1 MLARLGFR
9 TGAIVLAFVL
19 LLAAENLVIGYGYRS
34 MFTGSWEMA
43 YARLYASPIALA
55 ALLPLAAALAGWT
68 LWLERAP
75 VAASRTMAGVLAV
88 GAGVALALAPTGRL
102 FGAWPARAGLGVV
115 AALIGFGIAS
125 LIVRVGRARLE
136 RQPRQVV
143 GAALLLAALAWAVD
157 AFAFARQ
164 YPTLHA
170 LAAVIC
176 LLGTSVGAIGL
187 GRMPGKLAAF
197 SLLFALATWPWTLH
211 AARALHHADNL
222 RLVLLEHAPLLG
234 RGVALGAR
242 LSPLPPDVAA
252 ETETTAAQVGRT
264 LHWNDRSLLVIT
276 VDALRADHV
285 SAYGYDRNTT
295 PRFDALAKD
304 SALFEYAYCPTPHT
318 SYSISSL
325 MTGKY
330 MHPLRAMGLGEDS
343 ETWADLYRHYGFRTA
358 AFYPP
363 AVFFVD
369 EDRFERFR
377 EQHVGFEYYKVEFAT
392 SEVRVA
398 QVAEYL
404 KQAPPSVPLF
414 VWVHLFDPHEPYV
427 YHPEKPFGTG
437 LNPSAMDAY
446 DSEIAVADE
455 TLGRIVEMFDAA
467 RPDNVLVVSADHGE
481 EFGEHGGRYH
491 GSSVYEEQ
499 VRVPLIVRGAGV
511 RPGRVRTPVQ
521 TIDLL
526 PTFLSASGTP
536 RPPRLRGR
544 DLGSL
549 LIADKSVPLN
559 SDEGFAFA
567 EVIPLAMVARGTERL
582 VCRRAENAC
591 ALYDVAVDPKET
603 KDLGASRPERV
614 RQLRGLW
621 QRTELDHGRL
631 EGDRGARFPA
641 ALRRGL
647 QGDRDAAPEVAA
659 LLDDV
664 DVNVRKTAARVLVK
678 LAAEDTV
685 AQLERVLGHETDKEV
700 RGLIV
705 TALTRTTRTLHPD
718 LADFAVAT
726 PSLDSRRLA
735 AMALAERGN
744 GSRVDVLLDA
754 LERDGKTE
762 GPAGDSGEEG
772 ADLEEDEAIGIV
784 HALVALHE
792 ASPEPA
798 RTAAMART
806 LARRLS
812 DVRLRPHLVRAL
824 GQLGDVSVRPALLEV
839 FLEERNFAARQPEA
853 EALLALRAQGDV
865 SFERTL
871 ERFAGMPEPI
881 PGALALARRA
891 RLLTPARGGYD
902 LVPAKPSW
910 SGRWPAKVGPAGRVF
925 VELAAPG
932 AVTVS
937 VGGSVRQAVPLAP
950 AEGDPIP
957 GGSSYAV
964 DVADGA
970 GEVRLDAESGL
981 RAVWIVPLTA
991 ELPPPPPQ
999 EWDAGAP

>member
-1 MLARLGFR
+1 MRALAFR

-19 LLAAENLVIGYGYRS
+19 LLAAENLAVGYGYRH

-43 YARLYASPIALA
+43 YARFYASPLTLA
-55 ALLPLAAALAGWT
+55 GLLPVALLLAGWT
-68 LWLERAP
+68 LWLERAAP
-75 VAASRTMAGVLAV
+75 VAMRCLALAFGI
-88 GAGVALALAPTGRL
+88 GAGVALALAPTGRM
-102 FGAWPARAGLGVV
+102 FGAWPTRVGLGVV
-115 AALIGFGIAS
+115 ATIGATWLTLALLRIGTA
-125 LIVRVGRARLE
+125 RAKTR
-136 RQPRQVV
+136 PGQVI
-143 GAALLLAALAWAVD
+143 GAALLLAAGAWAVD

-164 YPTLHA
+164 YPSLHA
-170 LAAVIC
+170 LAAAVC
-176 LLGTSVGAIGL
+176 LGGASVAALGFAPAPPKLGAG
-187 GRMPGKLAAF
+187 A
-197 SLLFALATWPWTLH
+197 LLFALATWPWTLH

-242 LSPLPPDVAA
+242 IAPLPPDVGPEGEAP
-252 ETETTAAQVGRT
+252 TTQAGRT
-264 LHWNDRSLLVIT
+264 LRWNDRSVLVVT

-285 SAYGYDRNTT
+285 SAYGYDRRTT
-295 PRFDALAKD
+295 PVFDALAND

-343 ETWADLYRHYGFRTA
+343 ETWADLYRHYGYRTA

-369 EDRFERFR
+369 EDRFDRFR
-377 EQHVGFEYYKVEFAT
+377 EQHLGFEYFKVEFT
-392 SEVRVA
+392 TPDVKVA
-398 QVAEYL
+398 QVADYL
-404 KQAPPSVPLF
+404 SHAPPNVPLF
-414 VWVHLFDPHEPYV
+414 LWVHMFDPHEPYV
-427 YHPEKPFGTG
+427 YHTEKPFGTG

-455 TLGRIVEMFDAA
+455 TLGRIVELFEAA

-499 VRVPLIVRGAGV
+499 VRVPLLVRGEGV
-511 RPGRVRTPVQ
+511 RPGRIRTPVQ

-544 DLGSL
+544 DLGPL
-549 LIADKSVPLN
+549 LTGQNSSRQADPSA
-559 SDEGFAFA
+559 DEGFAFA
-567 EVIPLAMVARGTERL
+567 EVVPLAMVARGSERL

-591 ALYDVAVDPKET
+591 ALYDVATDPKET
-603 KDLGASRPERV
+603 KDLGSSRPDRV

-631 EGDRGARFPA
+631 EGDRGARFPP

-678 LAAEDTV
+678 LASEETV
-685 AQLERVLGHETDKEV
+685 PQLERVLASSESDKEV
-700 RGLIV
+700 RGLV
-705 TALTRTTRTLHPD
+705 ATALTRATRSIHAD
-718 LADFAVAT
+718 LPAFAVAT

-744 GSRVDVLLDA
+744 GNRVDVLLDA
-754 LERDGKTE
+754 LERDGKAEATS
-762 GPAGDSGEEG
+762 GGSGEDTG
-772 ADLEEDEAIGIV
+772 DLEEDEAIAIV
-784 HALVALHE
+784 HALVTLHE
-792 ASPEPA
+792 TSPDPA
-798 RTAAMART
+798 RTAAMSRT
-806 LARRLS
+806 LARRLA
-812 DVRLRPHLVRAL
+812 DVRLRPHVVRAL
-824 GQLGDVSVRPALLEV
+824 GVLGDPTVRPLLLEV
-839 FLEERNFAARQPEA
+839 FLEERNFAARRPEA
-853 EALLALRAQGDV
+853 EALLALRASGEG
-865 SFERTL
+865 SFERAL

-881 PGALALARRA
+881 PGALVLARRA
-891 RLLTPARGGYD
+891 KL
-902 LVPAKPSW
+902 LVPARAGIDLDPPKTTW
-910 SGRWPAKVGPAGRVF
+910 SGRWPAKVTAGARLFVQLAAAGDVEASIGGVARGPFVAVGPAADATLAL
-925 VELAAPG
+925 ELPE
-932 AVTVS
+932 
-937 VGGSVRQAVPLAP
+937 GGS
-950 AEGDPIP
+950 
-957 GGSSYAV
+957 
-964 DVADGA
+964 
-970 GEVRLDAESGL
+970 GEVRIGAPSGV